1 MLALA
6 PSFACTR
13 YVDAVTPAVDAS
25 PSDDEEVL
33 EKPDATSAPADAPP
47 ADGPEVNEP
56 RLPRL
61 VTSFGKGGMYET
73 PAARD
78 KQTFVDFIS
87 LPDGGSALMLESA
100 CAVWIT
106 NAQGAQEGRYREP
119 TCRGRA
125 LLWHPARRILVSA
138 GLTERMGL
146 VRALDRTGATT
157 TLIADSPFFEIPLD
171 DITAMGLSN
180 AGPVVAGYKGSTKN
194 PGNLD
199 ATLFVLQEARGDTA
213 GATTDL
219 TLSDYVLW
227 IDQPGTGD
235 IEAIGV
241 GLGESSVVPPLFF
254 TLAMSNDGK
263 IATVDQRE
271 GSELLGSLP
280 VRLKVAPDRTR
291 YALASVPPTT
301 KTASPSWAIFAF
313 FERGKI
319 NSTFGNGGLAPL
331 PHADVRWTDF
341 IVRDR
346 DIVLVGTNDASPV
359 TTWMTALDLATGLP
373 VGPFETEGALP
384 VQEGV
389 AALRIAPAGDGAV
402 LIAGLTGVAA
412 NAAFVAKVQLD
423 EPKP

>member
-1 MLALA
+1 MLVLA

-25 PSDDEEVL
+25 PSGDEG
-33 EKPDATSAPADAPP
+33 DATAPPADAPP

-61 VTSFGKGGMYET
+61 VTSFGKGGIYET
-73 PAARD
+73 PAAKD
-78 KQTFVDFIS
+78 KQNFVDFIS

-106 NAQGAQEGRYREP
+106 NAQGAQEGQHQEP
-119 TCRGRA
+119 SCAGRA
-125 LLWHPARRILVSA
+125 LLWYPALEILLSA
-138 GLTERMGL
+138 GVANRLGV
-146 VRALDRTGATT
+146 VRALDRMGAPTAS
-157 TLIADSPFFEIPLD
+157 IAGVPFFELPLD

-180 AGPVVAGYKGSTKN
+180 AGPVVAGYKESPKN

-199 ATLFVLQEARGDTA
+199 AALFLFHEARA
-213 GATTDL
+213 ESVGATRDL
-219 TLSDYVLW
+219 TPSDYVLW
-227 IDQPGTGD
+227 IDQPVTGD

-241 GLGESSVVPPLFF
+241 GLGSGAEVPPLFF

-301 KTASPSWAIFAF
+301 KTASPSWALFAF
-313 FERGKI
+313 FEGGKI
-319 NSTFGNGGLAPL
+319 KPTFGNSGLVPL

-341 IVRDR
+341 IIRDK
-346 DIVLVGTNDASPV
+346 DIVLVGTNDAWPL

-402 LIAGLTGVAA
+402 FIAGLTGVAA